1 MNIFK
6 KLISIRK
13 KTEHRPSWT
22 YSNPSIARVEFDFEI
37 RGAYGES
44 VKKTAEEY
52 LKEMDKA
59 YESLKESNNKIYDS
73 HDTESR
79 STKPYSPNFN
89 PIPSKPLIGETY
101 DEYISR
107 DPRGGYHDWVMENGT
122 DEEIGMYG
130 AYMKGH

>member
-6 KLISIRK
+6 KLFSIRK

-22 YSNPSIARVEFDFEI
+22 YSNPSIARIEFEFEI

-44 VKKTAEEY
+44 VKKMAEEY

-59 YESLKESNNKIYDS
+59 YGSLKESNNKIYGA
-73 HDTESR
+73 ESC
-79 STKPYSPNFN
+79 STKPYLPN
-89 PIPSKPLIGETY
+89 PSKPLPGETY
-101 DEYISR
+101 DEYVSR
-107 DPRGGYHDWVMENGT
+107 DPRGGYHEWVMENGT
-122 DEEIGMYG
+122 DEEIGKYG